1 MVVWFG
7 FKKLKSDNDTGLE
20 SLEES
25 VHTLTDYITKLKKIV
40 DGQMK
45 GKTRDAFIDRIEDL
59 EQKRRKIEDKMKE
72 LRGSVNWQKDR
83 NLKKCCH

>member
-1 MVVWFG
+1 MDNLTLMERIHSTFG
-7 FKKLKSDNDTGLE
+7 QSGATNEIISTIK

-72 LRGSVNWQKDR
+72 LRGSVN
-83 NLKKCCH
+83 

>member
-1 MVVWFG
+1 M
-7 FKKLKSDNDTGLE
+7 
-20 SLEES
+20 
-25 VHTLTDYITKLKKIV
+25 HTLTDYITKLKKIV

-72 LRGSVNWQKDR
+72 LRGSVN
-83 NLKKCCH
+83 